1 MADRYQDKSSPADDY
16 DRRYQDKSS
25 PADDYDRGTQRA
37 PAKGESDPLAELAR
51 LIGQTDPFSNFGRAN
66 QPMPPRNA
74 APYRGSE
81 PEAEPEIEDAPPAG
95 PPAWMQ
101 RAAQQQAPPQQDF

>member
-1 MADRYQDKSSPADDY
+1 MITMADRYQDKSSP
-16 DRRYQDKSS
+16 
-25 PADDYDRGTQRA
+25 A

-101 RAAQQQAPPQQDF
+101 RAAQQQAPPQQENPIPFPK